1 MSNAGSPL
9 RTSNLLY
16 QQPSSPRRS
25 IEIFLRKSHPHD
37 MGLTFPPQSDSC
49 SRVHVKLET
58 STINESVLEAV
69 VARAYICLRNKG
81 NLCITLP
88 KYQGTRTAGE
98 NQEIHINES
107 VLHPHEVALLCKL
120 AGFIPIQ
127 IDQNEEDYVITCS
140 KV

>member
-9 RTSNLLY
+9 RTTGGSNFLY
-16 QQPSSPRRS
+16 QEPCSPRTS
-25 IEIFLRKSHPHD
+25 LEIFLRNSHPHD

-49 SRVHVKLET
+49 SAVHVKLET

-81 NLCITLP
+81 ILCITLP
-88 KYQGTRTAGE
+88 KYQGTSTTTA
-98 NQEIHINES
+98 ES
-107 VLHPHEVALLCKL
+107 QSFV
-120 AGFIPIQ
+120 PIQ
-127 IDQNEEDYVITCS
+127 IDENDEEYVISCS